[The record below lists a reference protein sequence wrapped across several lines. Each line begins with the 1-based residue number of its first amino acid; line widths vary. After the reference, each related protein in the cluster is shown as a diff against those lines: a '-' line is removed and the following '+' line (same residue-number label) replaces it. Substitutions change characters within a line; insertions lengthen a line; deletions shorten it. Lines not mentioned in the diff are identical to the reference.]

1 VSPSG
6 LIEIDERFRGIPG
19 VALGGY
25 VGGLLARGQDGAEV
39 TLRRPVPLGKPLRF
53 EASEDGA
60 TALLDG
66 DETLA
71 SARPQ
76 PRLELDVPSAVTPEE
91 ALAASRRSLQLSP
104 AYRHPFPGCLVCG
117 AGREEGDG
125 VRLFAGPV
133 VGRDVVAAPWTP
145 HPAFADPAGMVR
157 PEFVWAVLD
166 CPTIM
171 ALVFQS
177 TPDASERV
185 VTGRLAVVRSGP
197 VRAGEPHVVVGWSAG
212 RQGRA
217 FVAGGAVLSPDGER
231 LALARHT
238 LVPTS
243 WGVPLGL
250 ESWRA

>member
-1 VSPSG
+1 MSLSVT
-6 LIEIDERFRGIPG
+6 IEIDERFRGIPG

-25 VGGLLARGQDGAEV
+25 VGGLLARDLPGAEV
-39 TLRRPVPLGKPLRF
+39 TLRRPVPLGKPLRLLG
-53 EASEDGA
+53 AEDGT

-71 SARPQ
+71 SVRPVA
-76 PRLELDVPSAVTPEE
+76 RLELTVPGPVTPEE
-91 ALAASRRSLQLSP
+91 AAAASRRSLQLSP
-104 AYRHPFPGCLVCG
+104 EYRHPFPGCLVCG
-117 AGREEGDG
+117 AGRAEGDG

-133 VGRDVVAAPWTP
+133 AGRDLVAAPWTP
-145 HPAFADPAGMVR
+145 HRAFADPAGMVR
-157 PEFVWAVLD
+157 PELVWAVLD

-177 TPDASERV
+177 TREATDRV
-185 VTGRLAVVRSGP
+185 VTGRLAVIRYGP

-217 FVAGGAVLSPDGER
+217 FITGGAILSPDGTP
-231 LALARHT
+231 LALAQHT

-243 WGVPLGL
+243 WGVPIGL
-250 ESWRA
+250 DNWRA